1 MSLSENALQSRPFG
15 CPFGFAQG
23 RAGLAV
29 GSARGDA
36 GFERLALPKSG
47 KMNRL
52 TEWIDH
58 GLKYARWPPSRAAR
72 IALLVA
78 LGLSLVGVYLVQSSH
93 IVTASRHVETLR
105 RDLMILRRENALRL
119 SSIAAAGSAARLLER
134 ATALGFQPAE
144 IVEFVAMPTPLRDDA
159 PSLRDGYLEP

>member
-1 MSLSENALQSRPFG
+1 
-15 CPFGFAQG
+15 
-23 RAGLAV
+23 
-29 GSARGDA
+29 
-36 GFERLALPKSG
+36 
-47 KMNRL
+47 MNRL

-58 GLKYARWPPSRAAR
+58 CLKYARWPASRAAR

-78 LGLSLVGVYLVQSSH
+78 LGLSLVGVYLVQSGH

-134 ATALGFQPAE
+134 ATALGFQPAA
-144 IVEFVAMPTPLRDDA
+144 IVEFVAMPTVLRDDS
-159 PSLRDGYLEP
+159 PSLRGEYLDP